1 MVLPFFYQI
10 SMLEGLIMGE
20 KVKMR
25 DVKSFEESKIALKV
39 GWTLLDHL
47 NKSNI
52 KPKQY
57 CAEKCSNQVK
67 FLQFQGLYMFGTVIH
82 VIQNS
87 LFTPI
92 HKCKTQ

>member
-20 KVKMR
+20 KVRMG

-39 GWTLLDHL
+39 GWTLLDHS

-57 CAEKCSNQVK
+57 CAEKCSNQVL
-67 FLQFQGLYMFGTVIH
+67 FLQFQV
-82 VIQNS
+82 
-87 LFTPI
+87 FT
-92 HKCKTQ
+92 CLEQ